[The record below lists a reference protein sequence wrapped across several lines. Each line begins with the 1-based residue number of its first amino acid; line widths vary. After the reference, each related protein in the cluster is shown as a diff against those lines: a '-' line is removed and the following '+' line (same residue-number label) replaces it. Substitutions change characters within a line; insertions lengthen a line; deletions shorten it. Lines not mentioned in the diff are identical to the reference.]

1 MISERRRM
9 QNRGEESRFRME
21 KKVVK
26 MEKILVKMEKMK
38 RMEKILVILEKII
51 VWIRGQGTSIH
62 YHTMHSVPG
71 RVAERESQARVQV
84 G

>member
-1 MISERRRM
+1 
-9 QNRGEESRFRME
+9 ME

-51 VWIRGQGTSIH
+51 VWIPSSCGGSSISSSNPSASSFTVVRRAPALPYQGRIIL
-62 YHTMHSVPG
+62 YFFFI
-71 RVAERESQARVQV
+71 
-84 G
+84 